1 MSQKSTETDPSAS
14 FVEDSELLKLILI
27 LCNICIKQDR
37 FLLSRYVYVVSRN
50 LENDEF
56 DRVLRKSMKILESY
70 KNGEISCQD
79 WLINELFSIY
89 KMGE

>member
-1 MSQKSTETDPSAS
+1 MSKQIAETDPPVG
-14 FVEDSELLKLILI
+14 FVRDDELLKLIFI
-27 LCNICIKQDR
+27 LCDICIKQDR
-37 FLLSRYVYVVSRN
+37 FLLSRYVYIVSRN

-56 DRVLRKSMKILESY
+56 DRVLRKSMKVLEKY
-70 KNGEISCQD
+70 KIGDISCQD